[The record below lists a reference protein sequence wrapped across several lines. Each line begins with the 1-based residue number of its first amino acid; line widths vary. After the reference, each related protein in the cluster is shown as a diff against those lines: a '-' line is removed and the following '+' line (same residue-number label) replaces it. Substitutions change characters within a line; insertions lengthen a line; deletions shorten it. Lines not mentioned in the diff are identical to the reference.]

1 MKTLT
6 YELHKLCDRNKDG
19 GYNTQADRRRMLIRM
34 SRQLL
39 AMGFRH
45 MGAGSLRYKH
55 VQALVRLWQ
64 DENISAG
71 AIKNR
76 MACVRW
82 WAEKV
87 GRSSEIPKTNAAL
100 GIAKRQFVIN
110 KDKSRQLGRGIDGIS
125 DEYVRV
131 NLKMQQEFGFR
142 REECIKIQPRY
153 ADQGDSVLIKPSWA
167 KGGRARTIPIT
178 TPEQRAVL
186 NRAHALAGSGSLIPP
201 NRTYI
206 QHRNIYDDQCKAA
219 GLSRMH
225 GLRHAYAQR
234 RYETLK
240 GWKAPAAGG
249 PSTRSLSPEQRIEDR
264 RARQIISRE
273 LGHERLGVTA
283 IYLGR

>member
-1 MKTLT
+1 MDKLT
-6 YELHKLCDRNKDG
+6 YELHKLCDRNPDSS
-19 GYNTQADRRRMLIRM
+19 YNTQADRRRMLIRM

-45 MGAGSLRYKH
+45 MGAHSLRYKH
-55 VQALVRLWQ
+55 VQALIQLWQ
-64 DENISAG
+64 DKNISPG

-100 GIAKRQFVIN
+100 GIAKRKFVTN
-110 KDKSRQLGRGIDGIS
+110 EDKSRQLGRGIDGIR
-125 DEYVRV
+125 DEYVCMNLRV
-131 NLKMQQEFGFR
+131 QEQFGLR
-142 REECIKIQPRY
+142 REECIKFQPRY
-153 ADQGDSVLIKPSWA
+153 ADKGDHVLIKPSWA
-167 KGGRARTIPIT
+167 KGGRERTIPIT

-186 NRAHALAGSGSLIPP
+186 NEAHALARFGSLIPP

-206 QHRNIYDDQCKAA
+206 QHRDVYDAQCKAA
-219 GLSRMH
+219 QLHHMH

-234 RYETLK
+234 RYETLT

-283 IYLGR
+283 VYLGR

>member
-1 MKTLT
+1 MDQLT
-6 YELHKLCDRNKDG
+6 YELRKLCERNRDG

-39 AMGFRH
+39 DMGFRH
-45 MGAGSLRYKH
+45 MCADSLKYKH
-55 VQALVRLWQ
+55 VRALIQRWQA
-64 DENISAG
+64 ENISPG

-76 MACVRW
+76 LACLRW
-82 WAEKV
+82 WAQKV
-87 GRSSEIPKTNAAL
+87 GKASEIPKDNAAL
-100 GIAKRQFVIN
+100 GIPKRQFVTN
-110 KDKSRQLGRGIDGIS
+110 QDKSRQLGREIDGIT
-125 DEYVRV
+125 DQYVRV
-131 NLKMQQEFGFR
+131 NLKVQWAFGFR
-142 REECIKIQPRY
+142 RGECIKFQPRY
-153 ADQGDSVLIKPSWA
+153 ADQGDYVLIKPSWA
-167 KGGRARTIPIT
+167 KGGRGRIIPIT

-186 NRAHALAGSGSLIPP
+186 DEAHALAGPGSLIPP
-201 NRTYI
+201 NRSYI
-206 QHRNIYDDQCKAA
+206 QHRNVYDDQCKAV

-234 RYETLK
+234 RYEILT

-249 PSTRSLSPEQRIEDR
+249 PSSHSLSPAQRMEDR